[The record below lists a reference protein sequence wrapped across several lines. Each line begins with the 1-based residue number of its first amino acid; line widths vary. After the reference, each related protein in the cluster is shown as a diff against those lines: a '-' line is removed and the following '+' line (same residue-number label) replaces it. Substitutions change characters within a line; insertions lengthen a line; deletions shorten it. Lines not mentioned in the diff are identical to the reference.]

1 MRRKR
6 FVGVTAGSLLVAVGV
21 ALLAAAPAGAEV
33 NGGCKASL
41 AGVNLAH
48 TPPNGGPAVTV
59 SQNAVVPFSMTGVNG
74 EKFSELHIYY
84 TIGGFD
90 IDIYDAS
97 AGGGSWSHNVDIHSF
112 ARFGV
117 GYYRLKGVGDFAG
130 GGGGGCDGE
139 ALIKVTGDPLG
150 TVAGDV
156 ATGATVAGVLGMLG
170 AGLGAGGGDGGGGGS
185 DPPVTQDDV
194 AKESERQRD
203 LDNLEHGAS
212 QATGGWCSIFGVLL
226 LLVLPLVL
234 LFGTGAVAMAAI
246 VPVVKVRRRRWPFVL
261 GAFSGLLTG
270 LGVGVLLQQ
279 YAIVYPTRTWAIVYV
294 AGGILLGLAVPAL
307 RRSLSR

>member
-1 MRRKR
+1 MRRTR
-6 FVGVTAGSLLVAVGV
+6 IAGIATGGLLAAVGI
-21 ALLAAAPAGAEV
+21 ALLAAQPAAAEV
-33 NGGCKASL
+33 NGGCKASM

-48 TPPNGGPAVTV
+48 TPPHGGPAVTV
-59 SQNAVVPFSMTGVNG
+59 ARDAVVPFSMTGVSG
-74 EKFSELHIYY
+74 ENFSELHIYY
-84 TIGGFD
+84 TIAGFD

-130 GGGGGCDGE
+130 GRGFCDGE

-156 ATGATVAGVLGMLG
+156 AAGTTVAGVLGILG
-170 AGLGAGGGDGGGGGS
+170 AGIGAGGGGGGGGGS

-203 LDNLEHGAS
+203 MDNLEHGAS
-212 QATGGWCSIFGVLL
+212 KATGGWCSLFGVLL
-226 LLVLPLVL
+226 LLLLPLVL
-234 LFGTGAVAMAAI
+234 LFGTGAVAMAAV
-246 VPVVKVRRRRWPFVL
+246 VPIARVRRRRRWPFLL

-279 YAIVYPTRTWAIVYV
+279 YAIVYPTRTWAIIYV
-294 AGGILLGLAVPAL
+294 AGGIALGLAVPAL
-307 RRSLSR
+307 RRALSR